1 MLVSEGR
8 HLNFHDFFQDW
19 LAVFHCV
26 TSCPATVFSSKH
38 GRHLADG
45 CSPAMATEDCLL
57 LIPDCLVA
65 RSCVLTPARMTEDV
79 ASTQGRGTQPLV
91 QDG

>member
-1 MLVSEGR
+1 MLVSEDR

-26 TSCPATVFSSKH
+26 TSCPATVLSSKH

-45 CSPAMATEDCLL
+45 CSPSHGHRGLL
-57 LIPDCLVA
+57 TLDSRLP
-65 RSCVLTPARMTEDV
+65 
-79 ASTQGRGTQPLV
+79 RG
-91 QDG
+91 

>member
-1 MLVSEGR
+1 MG
-8 HLNFHDFFQDW
+8 
-19 LAVFHCV
+19 A
-26 TSCPATVFSSKH
+26 P
-38 GRHLADG
+38 
-45 CSPAMATEDCLL
+45 PAMAIEDCLL

-65 RSCVLTPARMTEDV
+65 RSCAPTPARMTEDV